1 MADFWGRMFFTAV
14 VVFLLGLA
22 IVGASPPEEAGVVK
36 SKAGMFV
43 GGFLAF
49 VSAIAA
55 VVSVLGVIWTTN

>member
-22 IVGASPPEEAGVVK
+22 IFGASTSEEAPVK
-36 SKAGMFV
+36 SEAGEFV

-49 VSAIAA
+49 MGAISAI
-55 VVSVLGVIWTTN
+55 VSILGFIWTAN